1 MTKLATFL
9 AINAAFVGANVAGAG
24 VFRVL
29 GEVANGAIQD
39 ADLVVWPWILI
50 GIASAGAAVVFL
62 IGLIEAGNSMLKT
75 IGWKL

>member
-1 MTKLATFL
+1 MTKLAAFL
-9 AINAAFVGANVAGAG
+9 AINAAFVGANVVAAG

-29 GEVANGAIQD
+29 GEVANGSIQD

>member
-1 MTKLATFL
+1 MNKLAASL
-9 AINAAFVGANVAGAG
+9 GINAAFVGANVVGAG

>member
-9 AINAAFVGANVAGAG
+9 AINAAFVGANVVGAG

-75 IGWKL
+75 IGWKP

>member
-1 MTKLATFL
+1 MNKLAAFL
-9 AINAAFVGANVAGAG
+9 GINAAFVGANVVGAG

-62 IGLIEAGNSMLKT
+62 IGLIEAGNSILKK
-75 IGWKL
+75 IG